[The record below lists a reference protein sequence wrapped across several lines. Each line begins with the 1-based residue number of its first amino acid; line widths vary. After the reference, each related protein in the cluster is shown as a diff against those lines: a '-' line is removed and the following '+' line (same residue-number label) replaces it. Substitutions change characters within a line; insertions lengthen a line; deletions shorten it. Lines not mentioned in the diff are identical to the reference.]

1 MIKYFLFREKLCS
14 IHRIYTEYIIFFFSF
29 ALNQ

>member
-14 IHRIYTEYIIFFFSF
+14 IHRIYTEYIIVFSF
-29 ALNQ
+29 ILNK